1 MDINTPVLERS
12 RLDRIDREERPRVP
26 LRLPLPLH
34 HALSEHAYAAGTSLN
49 SLIVSVIRSRLD
61 RAAAGAGGAGPR
73 RQAAPCATVRIGV
86 RMPAALCARLAE
98 HARRQRSSVNALVTD
113 WLRDDQPALGTQDAH
128 ASKGVD
134 RR

>member
-61 RAAAGAGGAGPR
+61 RAAAGAGGVGPR

-98 HARRQRSSVNALVTD
+98 RARRQRSSVNALVTD
-113 WLRDDQPALGTQDAH
+113 WLRDDQLALDTQDAH